1 MEQKLV
7 IAIVGGVS
15 HQSSENSS
23 RLIYD
28 MFFEKTN
35 GLVCPEMVVYDLD
48 MCKVEKYQKEGNKDA
63 LRDILGRAVYR
74 LGHWGA
80 EADFA
85 ILCSNTLHEFS
96 DLFDQ
101 YLPLLDI
108 RETTVQAVKK
118 QGFKKV
124 ALLGTKYTMEEDF
137 YVQYLEKEGLEVV
150 IPEIDDRNLV
160 HRIIYDELCKGAI
173 LGESETLIQEI
184 INCLQLQGAEGVIL
198 GCTELPLLI
207 KAASIPVFNT
217 TQLQAEAAVDKA
229 LGLDE

>member
-1 MEQKLV
+1 MEQNLV

-15 HQSSENSS
+15 HQSSENSG

-48 MCKVEKYQKEGNKDA
+48 MCKVEKYQKEGNKEA

-108 RETTVQAVKK
+108 REITIQAVKK
-118 QGFKKV
+118 QGLKKV

-137 YVQYLEKEGLEVV
+137 YVKYLEKEGLEVI
-150 IPEIDDRNLV
+150 IPDNEARETIHN
-160 HRIIYDELCKGAI
+160 IIYEELIRGKVTEPAYYFLRNVI
-173 LGESETLIQEI
+173 AA
-184 INCLQLQGAEGVIL
+184 LQAQGAEGVIL
-198 GCTELPLLI
+198 GCTELPLLV
-207 KAASIPVFNT
+207 KGASIPVFNT
-217 TQLQAEAAVDKA
+217 THLQAEAAVNKA
-229 LGLDE
+229 LGLDD